1 MNVNVKQN
9 LMKTTHAG
17 RPTHTRGGKIRG
29 LSRLGLTMATT
40 YTCGKTVVDV
50 ERVVE
55 VVRSAGAAIMRVYTE
70 DAKVGDGT
78 KKQAS
83 RALYTCNDTFLFLH
97 HWKSHALIFVFANCC
112 FAICPFPL
120 KYQKP

>member
-1 MNVNVKQN
+1 MTVIQW
-9 LMKTTHAG
+9 TD
-17 RPTHTRGGKIRG
+17 RKIRS

-70 DAKVGDGT
+70 DAKVGHGT
-78 KKQAS
+78 KKHVIKDTYT
-83 RALYTCNDTFLFLH
+83 RRVCFCCLRFALLH
-97 HWKSHALIFVFANCC
+97 Q
-112 FAICPFPL
+112 P
-120 KYQKP
+120 